1 MWLTSFI
8 VNYAMN
14 PITENQRSVR
24 HFDVRSGERSGIS
37 PLTNKM
43 DSANQ
48 ERIVLPIIMY

>member
-1 MWLTSFI
+1 
-8 VNYAMN
+8 MN

-24 HFDVRSGERSGIS
+24 QFDVRSGERIGIS